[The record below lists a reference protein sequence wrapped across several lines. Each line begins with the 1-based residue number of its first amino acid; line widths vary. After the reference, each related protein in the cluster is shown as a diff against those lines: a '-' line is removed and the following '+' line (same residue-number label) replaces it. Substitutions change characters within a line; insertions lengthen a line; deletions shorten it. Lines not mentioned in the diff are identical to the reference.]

1 MPLSK
6 IDTRS
11 VLFSTIAHRG
21 PEMTPEPKPRVT
33 PRRKYSKMSR
43 PRGQGLPLRL
53 AWRLNG
59 ALFQA

>member
-21 PEMTPEPKPRVT
+21 PEMMPEPKPRVT
-33 PRRKYSKMSR
+33 PRRKYSKSHDPVAKACHSASR
-43 PRGQGLPLRL
+43 GG
-53 AWRLNG
+53 
-59 ALFQA
+59 